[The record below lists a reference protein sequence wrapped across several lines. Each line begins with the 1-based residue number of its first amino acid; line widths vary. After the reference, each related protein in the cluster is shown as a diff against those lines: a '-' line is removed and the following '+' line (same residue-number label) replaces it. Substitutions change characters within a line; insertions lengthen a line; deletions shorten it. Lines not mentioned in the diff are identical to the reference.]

1 MHLAHQVAL
10 NSPNGDDVPLRTYPT
25 NKLIKYQWEPLP
37 LLYLGEWLIH
47 YGCGCQYYVVLR
59 LD

>member
-25 NKLIKYQWEPLP
+25 NKLIKYQLEPLP
-37 LLYLGEWLIH
+37 LLYLGE
-47 YGCGCQYYVVLR
+47 
-59 LD
+59 